1 LDPYVSRKIGVL
13 RFVAVAW
20 VVVFHAY
27 PTSAAGSSAGAGAFE
42 AVVSL
47 GLSRWALPFLSLISG
62 YLFFRTFR
70 PGVAGYLT
78 KVRSRARTIFL
89 PFLIWSAAAV
99 LFAAVTGDPEFGGP
113 IDSPGE
119 ALYHWL
125 LRPVATPLWF
135 LQALMTCI
143 VLSPLVYLAVRALRG
158 WVFLFALAWWL
169 TGVQAD
175 VLWPWVSPV
184 AFPPFIAGAAIAVL
198 RPAMGWAKR
207 PAAPPVAAGLLAAWL
222 AASTLFALYGVGL
235 GPWMRAAM
243 LPAVVFGIGA
253 VWSGADALRA
263 ALRADAL
270 RRPLTA
276 APRPSAAPRLP
287 AAATAPLA
295 PAPLAAAPLAPAPRL
310 SAAAVAVAPLA
321 FFVYATQQ
329 PQLKA
334 IMLALDAHAP
344 WLPDTVAYLAAP
356 SLAVAL
362 SIATGLVL
370 RRAAPR
376 AYALVS
382 GGRLALGSSLPA
394 GPEPARGRA

>member
-1 LDPYVSRKIGVL
+1 LDPYISRKIGVL

-27 PTSAAGSSAGAGAFE
+27 PTSAAGSAAADGTFE

-47 GLSRWALPFLSLISG
+47 GLSRWALPFLSLVSG

-158 WVFLFALAWWL
+158 WVFLLALVWWL

-207 PAAPPVAAGLLAAWL
+207 PAAPPVAAGLFAAWL

-253 VWSGADALRA
+253 AWSGVDALRA
-263 ALRADAL
+263 ALGADAL

-276 APRPSAAPRLP
+276 AV
-287 AAATAPLA
+287 
-295 PAPLAAAPLAPAPRL
+295 
-310 SAAAVAVAPLA
+310 VAVAPLA

-362 SIATGLVL
+362 SLATGLVL

-394 GPEPARGRA
+394 APEPARSRA